1 MLLSRFLLLRSAP
14 SAARPICAIRI
25 SGVKMSAN
33 KAFSLLPP
41 FAAAAILIALA
52 VTTSMCTS
60 GPDGPSDPGGW
71 ADLAVFKQML
81 TDYGVPITF
90 LASTQAIDTAD
101 DPANALMVI
110 VGVESEFDSEDF
122 TAINAFASAGGTVL
136 IADDGN
142 LANRVSTAFGVE
154 YDGAPVIVMKGYE
167 YNVSFIYTNATIDG
181 YEYIVLFNGPTGLI
195 KSNNATV
202 IARSP
207 EQVSVCDR
215 NHNYVLEVS
224 EYTPWVPFAVQVTCG
239 EGSILFF
246 SNTGLFTDKMVEY
259 NKYENK
265 AFINKMISTFVPE
278 GGHIYIDQSKQVSE
292 FSGHIILPG
301 T

>member
-1 MLLSRFLLLRSAP
+1 MLLSRFLLLSSAP
-14 SAARPICAIRI
+14 SAARPIRATKIP
-25 SGVKMSAN
+25 GVKMSTN
-33 KAFSLLPP
+33 KAFSSLPS
-41 FAAAAILIALA
+41 FAAAFLIAMA
-52 VTTSMCTS
+52 VTTSLCTED
-60 GPDGPSDPGGW
+60 PDDPSASGGW
-71 ADLAVFKQML
+71 GDLKVFEQML
-81 TDYGVPITF
+81 KDSGVPMSV
-90 LASTQAIDTAD
+90 LSSTQAIDSAG
-101 DPANALMVI
+101 DPANSLMVLI
-110 VGVESEFDSEDF
+110 GVESEFDSEDF
-122 TAINAFASAGGTVL
+122 TAINAFATTGGTVL

-142 LANRVSTAFGVE
+142 LTNRVSTAFGVE
-154 YDGAPVIVMKGYE
+154 YDGAPVLVKKEYE

-215 NHNYVLEVS
+215 NHNYVMEVS

-239 EGSILFF
+239 EGSMLFF
-246 SNTGLFTDKMVEY
+246 SDTGLFTDKMVEY

-265 AFINKMISTFVPE
+265 AFINKMISTLVPE
-278 GGHIYIDQSKQVSE
+278 GGHIYYDQSKQVSE